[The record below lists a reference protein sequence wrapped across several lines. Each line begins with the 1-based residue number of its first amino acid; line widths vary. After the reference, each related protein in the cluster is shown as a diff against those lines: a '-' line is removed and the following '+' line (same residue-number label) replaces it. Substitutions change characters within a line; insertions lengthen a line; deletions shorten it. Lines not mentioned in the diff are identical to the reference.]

1 MSNQLVILVKLPLKG
16 HNHLVLIVGIVLV
29 FFFFSFKNV
38 FTFFSALFGRFNF
51 FTCIIL
57 IFKLKF

>member
-38 FTFFSALFGRFNF
+38 FTFFQHYLAG
-51 FTCIIL
+51 L
-57 IFKLKF
+57 IFSLVLF